1 MSNNVPD
8 ALAKDLER
16 AWSDSKL
23 ANILYHDWE
32 AETYD
37 DKWSISYDQ
46 RCVDYARNCFD
57 HIVPREQQ
65 DSYDT
70 VVELGS
76 GTGFFLLNLMQ
87 SGVGKRGI
95 ATDVSSGMVSVA
107 VRNGKQLG
115 LTVTGTVADAESL
128 PFASQ
133 SVDLVVG
140 HAVLHHVPDLEALFS
155 EVIRILR
162 PGGRFVFCGE
172 PTEKGDVIARS
183 LSRLTWWV
191 STHVTALPP
200 LRDRWAKEPHEI
212 EESSR
217 AQALESVVDIHTFD
231 PDSLARIAVRSGA
244 VDVNTVTEELS
255 ASWFGW
261 PVRTFEASV
270 KPGALGWGWANFA
283 FGTWKKLEALDK
295 NLLSKV
301 VPDEFF
307 YNVCITGCA
316 P

>member
-1 MSNNVPD
+1 MPITD
-8 ALAKDLER
+8 DQMQA
-16 AWSDSKL
+16 AWNDPKL
-23 ANILYHDWE
+23 ANIVYHDWE

-57 HIVPREQQ
+57 HVLPIKEQS
-65 DSYDT
+65 DYET

-87 SGVGKRGI
+87 SGIGKRGV
-95 ATDVSSGMVSVA
+95 ATDLSRGMVAVA
-107 VRNGKQLG
+107 ARNGRDLG
-115 LTVTGTVADAESL
+115 LPVSGAVADAESL
-128 PFASQ
+128 PFATG

-140 HAVLHHVPDLEALFS
+140 HAVLHHVPDLDRLFS
-155 EVIRILR
+155 EVIRVLK

-172 PTEKGDVIARS
+172 PTERGDIVART
-183 LSRLTWWV
+183 LSRFTWWA
-191 STHVTALPP
+191 STRITALPP
-200 LRDRWAKEPHEI
+200 FANKWSRPSHELI
-212 EESSR
+212 ESSR
-217 AQALESVVDIHTFD
+217 EQALESVVDIHTFD
-231 PDSLARIAVRSGA
+231 PDSLARIALRSGA
-244 VDVNTVTEELS
+244 TDVSTVTEELT

-261 PVRTFEASV
+261 PVRTFEAAV

-283 FGTWKKLEALDK
+283 YGTWSKLERIDK
-295 NLLSKV
+295 KILSRV

-307 YNVCITGCA
+307 YNVCITGVA

>member
-1 MSNNVPD
+1 
-8 ALAKDLER
+8 
-16 AWSDSKL
+16 
-23 ANILYHDWE
+23 
-32 AETYD
+32 
-37 DKWSISYDQ
+37 
-46 RCVDYARNCFD
+46 
-57 HIVPREQQ
+57 
-65 DSYDT
+65 
-70 VVELGS
+70 
-76 GTGFFLLNLMQ
+76 
-87 SGVGKRGI
+87 
-95 ATDVSSGMVSVA
+95 MVSVA

-115 LTVTGTVADAESL
+115 LSVTGTVADAENL

-140 HAVLHHVPDLEALFS
+140 HAVLHHVPDLDALFS

-172 PTEKGDVIARS
+172 PTQKGDVIARS

-244 VDVNTVTEELS
+244 VDVNTVTEELERELVLAGPYAHLKRRS
-255 ASWFGW
+255 NPEPLVGDGPTSHL
-261 PVRTFEASV
+261 E
-270 KPGALGWGWANFA
+270 PG
-283 FGTWKKLEALDK
+283 KKLEALDK
-295 NLLSKV
+295 NVLSKV